1 MNNTTAIERNGNSN
15 GWLKPGWLG
24 LKQACESSSYANL
37 HSKMCQHHVCIN
49 YILSILRLH

>member
-1 MNNTTAIERNGNSN
+1 MAQ
-15 GWLKPGWLG
+15 PGWLG

-49 YILSILRLH
+49 YILSILRRH